1 MNREEGYSSL
11 FYFNAMSLIKILKIG
26 YGIEGNLLD
35 LTIAIPKGSY
45 IRSFYV
51 INQNDVQPDDST
63 KISSFDYIKAH
74 KETQPNMSYQ
84 KVFCHK
90 TDNDINTGVFQAIPE
105 LDYTSED
112 GTEYY
117 AYELNPECKFNLAGT
132 NKLGIHISQNNLTFI
147 TLKLSLTDSYD
158 NPSSG
163 NNVSQGLN
171 WDPPQLGEDD
181 SVLVYP
187 LYNINALR
195 LYALSSAKS
204 VECPCKL
211 PDEFVDRILQIRTIE
226 MCLSNK
232 NYYKA
237 SVFWNKFF
245 KNKHFA
251 TNNKCVCHG

>member
-1 MNREEGYSSL
+1 
-11 FYFNAMSLIKILKIG
+11 
-26 YGIEGNLLD
+26 
-35 LTIAIPKGSY
+35 
-45 IRSFYV
+45 V
-51 INQNDVQPDDST
+51 
-63 KISSFDYIKAH
+63 
-74 KETQPNMSYQ
+74 
-84 KVFCHK
+84 
-90 TDNDINTGVFQAIPE
+90 
-105 LDYTSED
+105 
-112 GTEYY
+112 
-117 AYELNPECKFNLAGT
+117 
-132 NKLGIHISQNNLTFI
+132 SQNNITFI
-147 TLKLSLTDSYD
+147 TLQLNLIDSNN

-163 NNVSQGLN
+163 NNPSYGIGG
-171 WDPPQLGEDD
+171 PFQLGEDD

-211 PDEFVDRILQIRTIE
+211 PDEFIDRILQIRTIE

-232 NYYKA
+232 NYYRA

>member
-11 FYFNAMSLIKILKIG
+11 FYFNTMSLIKVIKSG
-26 YGIEGNLLD
+26 YGLDGNLLD
-35 LTIAIPKGSY
+35 LTIAIPEGSY
-45 IRSFYV
+45 VRSFYV
-51 INQNDVQPDDST
+51 INQNDVKSDDST
-63 KISSFDYIKAH
+63 KIEAFDYIKAH
-74 KETQPNMSYQ
+74 KNTQTNMSYSKAFCC
-84 KVFCHK
+84 KV
-90 TDNDINTGVFQAIPE
+90 DGIDYGVFKKE
-105 LDYTSED
+105 GGGLEED
-112 GTEYY
+112 GVKYSIY
-117 AYELNPECKFNLAGT
+117 KLNPDCKFKLSGANT
-132 NKLGIHISQNNLTFI
+132 DKLGIHVSQNNLTFI
-147 TLKLSLTDSYD
+147 TLQLSLTDSYD

-163 NNVSQGLN
+163 NNLSEGLN
-171 WDPPQLGEDD
+171 WDPPQLGEDN

-211 PDEFVDRILQIRTIE
+211 PDEFIDRILQIRTIE

-232 NYYKA
+232 DYYKA

>member
-1 MNREEGYSSL
+1 
-11 FYFNAMSLIKILKIG
+11 
-26 YGIEGNLLD
+26 
-35 LTIAIPKGSY
+35 
-45 IRSFYV
+45 
-51 INQNDVQPDDST
+51 
-63 KISSFDYIKAH
+63 
-74 KETQPNMSYQ
+74 MSYQ
-84 KVFCHK
+84 KAFCHK
-90 TDNDINTGVFQAIPE
+90 TENGINTGVFQAVPE
-105 LDYTSED
+105 LNYISED
-112 GTEYY
+112 GTEYCV
-117 AYELNPECKFNLAGT
+117 YELNPECKFNLSGVDT
-132 NKLGIHISQNNLTFI
+132 SKLGIHVSQNNLTFV
-147 TLKLSLTDSYD
+147 TLQLGLINSYTS
-158 NPSSG
+158 PSSG
-163 NNVSQGLN
+163 GTLSYGI

-181 SVLVYP
+181 SILVYP

-211 PDEFVDRILQIRTIE
+211 PDEFIDRILQIRTIE